1 MEILA
6 ILNQKGGSGKTTTAV
21 NLGSALAEKKKRVLL
36 IDVDPQGSASS
47 WLGFKN
53 PSKGLFTLF
62 GYLFKI
68 GSPSSK
74 KWQQVSSKRPCCVNR
89 CGYGILFLSD

>member
-47 WLGFKN
+47 WLGFRN

-62 GYLFKI
+62 TE
-68 GSPSSK
+68 
-74 KWQQVSSKRPCCVNR
+74 N
-89 CGYGILFLSD
+89 GIYRILSVKQGLMGLTSFNLLLG